1 MFRFADPQF
10 LYLLIVIPV
19 LLGFFIL
26 YRIRKKRNLKK
37 FGNPEILAALMPNVS
52 RIRPVVK
59 HVMQLL
65 AIAILII
72 VLARPQF
79 GTQSQEE
86 KRKGIEVMIALDIS
100 NSMLAEDVQPNRLA
114 VAKRVLSRMIDDLSN
129 DKVGLVVFAGEAFTQ
144 LPITTDFVSAKMF
157 LNSITP
163 RLIARQGTAIGAAI
177 DLSVKSFSPNS
188 QATKAIILITDAEN
202 HEDNAVE
209 AARMAREKGIV
220 VHVLGVGR
228 PEGAPIPIDGTLSFW
243 KDREG
248 NVVVTKLNEDIAR
261 EIAQEGRGVYVR
273 VDNTNTANR
282 TIARELDKLAKTEI
296 TSISLAN
303 FNEQFQSFVIL
314 VLILLILDFFV
325 FERIN
330 KRFSRMKIFDLK
342 EKLKK

>member
-10 LYLLIVIPV
+10 LYLLLIIPV
-19 LLGFFIL
+19 LLGLFIL
-26 YRIRKKRNLKK
+26 YRIRKKRNLQK
-37 FGNPEILAALMPNVS
+37 FGNPEILTGLMPNVS
-52 RIRPVVK
+52 KVRPYVK
-59 HVMQLL
+59 HVIQLL
-65 AIAILII
+65 AIAVLII

-79 GTQSQEE
+79 GTQAQEE
-86 KRKGIEVMIALDIS
+86 TRRGIEVMIAIDIS
-100 NSMLAEDVQPNRLA
+100 NSMLAEDVQPNRLEA
-114 VAKRVLSRMIDDLSN
+114 AKRVLSRMIDDLSN

-144 LPITTDFVSAKMF
+144 LPITTDFATAKIF

-177 DLSVKSFSPNS
+177 DLCVRSFSPNS
-188 QATKAIILITDAEN
+188 QASKAIILITDVEN

-209 AARMAREKGIV
+209 AARMARQNGIV
-220 VHVLGVGR
+220 VHVMGVGR
-228 PEGAPIPIDGTLSFW
+228 PEGAPIPIAGTLSFW

-248 NVVVTKLNEDIAR
+248 NVVVTKLNEELGR

-282 TIARELDKLAKTEI
+282 TITRELDQLAKTEI
-296 TSISLAN
+296 SGVSLAN
-303 FNEQFQSFVIL
+303 FNEQFQSFVIIVL
-314 VLILLILDFFV
+314 VLLILDFFV

-330 KRFSRMKIFDLK
+330 KRLSRMKIFDLR